1 MQSRQYILH
10 SLLCAVAWSLHW
22 PKKLVCNR
30 GRSHSGHLLS
40 SSSFPPP
47 PPQSWSVVK
56 PPFIENIKIKIKI
69 SSIKKKN
76 LKNQTKHTVNKNRDR
91 ETIRR
96 KNTISDDYDRI
107 QQEEMTNHELFYR
120 LSRRNLNWRP
130 AKRRKKKCYE
140 QLQEKR
146 REWGMLMLLLLL
158 LLRSCLSS
166 SPSSFD
172 FLFSFLLAFLL
183 LVGLLL
189 PKKSLL
195 TEPASEPTPKPN
207 HHWD

>member
-1 MQSRQYILH
+1 M
-10 SLLCAVAWSLHW
+10 
-22 PKKLVCNR
+22 
-30 GRSHSGHLLS
+30 
-40 SSSFPPP
+40 
-47 PPQSWSVVK
+47 
-56 PPFIENIKIKIKI
+56 
-69 SSIKKKN
+69 
-76 LKNQTKHTVNKNRDR
+76 KNQTKHTVNKNRDR

-107 QQEEMTNHELFYR
+107 QREEMTNHELFYR

-140 QLQEKR
+140 QLEEKR
-146 REWGMLMLLLLL
+146 REWGMLMLMLLLLL

-183 LVGLLL
+183 VGLLL
-189 PKKSLL
+189 RKKSLL

-207 HHWD
+207 HH